1 MNVTYKDLCIS
12 IINSET
18 DEICQRIHMIL
29 QHIEEADHHVY
40 GCRGAQSRGVA
51 VLCDKLELE
60 ARVFNHL
67 TTRIE
72 DD

>member
-1 MNVTYKDLCIS
+1 MTYKDLCIS
-12 IINSET
+12 IISSET

-29 QHIEEADHHVY
+29 AHIEQADRHVD
-40 GCRGAQSRGVA
+40 RG

-72 DD
+72 DDY